1 MCFRLCQSLEEMEG
15 CWRCGGG
22 SRWTRALRSLEATKN
37 RVFFLCFPY
46 HLTSRG
52 SLFLPLQPRL
62 KSASPFILS
71 ACSVRK
77 GTSPGLCMPENF
89 IYFPPWGERGAG
101 EGCMARLGQLPSL
114 LLPPRPPSAHSTSP
128 SWEMCLPPA
137 PRASVVLAINDGLR
151 LPELWGNR
159 GCSLQV
165 SVARSAL
172 ARHEMLSCP

>member
-1 MCFRLCQSLEEMEG
+1 
-15 CWRCGGG
+15 
-22 SRWTRALRSLEATKN
+22 
-37 RVFFLCFPY
+37 
-46 HLTSRG
+46 
-52 SLFLPLQPRL
+52 
-62 KSASPFILS
+62 
-71 ACSVRK
+71 
-77 GTSPGLCMPENF
+77 MPEDF
-89 IYFPPWGERGAG
+89 IYFPPWEERGAG
-101 EGCMARLGQLPSL
+101 ERCMARLGQIPSL

-172 ARHEMLSCP
+172 ARREMLSCPSSAGSGRSSRSNRCLCGAALRVSHRHKIISIFIQRVNELCSVKG